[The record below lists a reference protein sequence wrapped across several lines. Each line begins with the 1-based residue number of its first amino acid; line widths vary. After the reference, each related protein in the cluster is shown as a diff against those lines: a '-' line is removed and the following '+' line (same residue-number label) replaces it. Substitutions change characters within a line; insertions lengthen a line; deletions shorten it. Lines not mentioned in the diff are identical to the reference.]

1 MKKPIKH
8 NFKFEHQI
16 TIVYLIIGL
25 SWILLSDTLTDSLI
39 ANKHLLK
46 VANISKGFIYVL
58 ITASLLFYFVKRQLH
73 KLQKAKEL
81 AEKSDRL
88 KSAFLSNISHE
99 IRTPMN
105 GILGF
110 SSLLKEP
117 NLSGKKQQE
126 YIEMIEKSGNRMMNI
141 INDIVDISKIES
153 GVIHITKKETNLNE
167 MISNI
172 YDRFS
177 PEAASK
183 GLIFMNS
190 NKLSTTDAVIKTDNE
205 KVNAILKNL
214 VKNAIKYTREGVV
227 EVGCER
233 KGKHLEFF
241 VKDTGIGIPKDRQE
255 AIFERF
261 VQADIED
268 KMAWQGAGLGLAIT
282 KAYVELLGGK
292 IWLESE
298 EGKGSTFYFNLPI
311 HL

>member
-1 MKKPIKH
+1 MKKPTKH

-117 NLSGKKQQE
+117 NHSSKKQQE

-141 INDIVDISKIES
+141 INDIVD
-153 GVIHITKKETNLNE
+153 N
-167 MISNI
+167 
-172 YDRFS
+172 
-177 PEAASK
+177 
-183 GLIFMNS
+183 
-190 NKLSTTDAVIKTDNE
+190 
-205 KVNAILKNL
+205 
-214 VKNAIKYTREGVV
+214 
-227 EVGCER
+227 
-233 KGKHLEFF
+233 
-241 VKDTGIGIPKDRQE
+241 
-255 AIFERF
+255 
-261 VQADIED
+261 
-268 KMAWQGAGLGLAIT
+268 
-282 KAYVELLGGK
+282 
-292 IWLESE
+292 
-298 EGKGSTFYFNLPI
+298 
-311 HL
+311 